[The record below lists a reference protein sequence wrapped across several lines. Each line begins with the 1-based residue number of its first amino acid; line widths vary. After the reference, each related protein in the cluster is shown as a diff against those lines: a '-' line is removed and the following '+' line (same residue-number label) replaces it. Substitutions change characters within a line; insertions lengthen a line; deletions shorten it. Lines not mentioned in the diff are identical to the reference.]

1 MAILSDIRQSG
12 RFSNCKVKLHMDW
25 RSLPSLSS
33 LRAFVAVAENKSL
46 SGAGRELNV
55 THAAVSQ
62 QVRALEGFLGR
73 QLVIRE
79 GRGVALTPE
88 GAQLYNGLSQG
99 FETILETVEELRQD
113 DIVRPLNITM
123 TPSFA
128 VSWLMPRINDFR
140 HKHPEIELMLNPAAD
155 VVDLKPGGV
164 DLAIRFGKGNWPP
177 LDSELFVSTNFVVVG
192 ASSLIGDR
200 KVTKPGDIIDYPW
213 LQEYGTNE
221 LTIWLESQGVFP
233 KGKLNITHLPGYMV
247 LEGLRR
253 GEGISATA
261 KVFIEA
267 DIAAGNL
274 QVLFE
279 DGIYTGAGY
288 HLVTRPGVKR
298 PPLKAFIKWLRAMKE
313 EQTGG

>member
-1 MAILSDIRQSG
+1 
-12 RFSNCKVKLHMDW
+12 MDW

-62 QVRALEGFLGR
+62 QVRGLEAFLGR
-73 QLVIRE
+73 QLVVRE
-79 GRGVALTPE
+79 GRGVVLTPE
-88 GAQLYNGLSQG
+88 GAQLFNGLAQG
-99 FETILETVEELRQD
+99 FETILDTVEELQQED
-113 DIVRPLNITM
+113 MARPLNITM

-140 HKHPEIELMLNPAAD
+140 HKHPDIELMLNPSAD
-155 VVDLKPGGV
+155 VVELKPGGA
-164 DLAIRFGKGNWPP
+164 DLAIRFGNGDWTG
-177 LDSELFVSTNFVVVG
+177 LESELFIPTNFVVVG
-192 ASSLIGDR
+192 ASCLIGER
-200 KVTKPGDIIDYPW
+200 KIEEPADILDYPW

-221 LTIWLESQGVFP
+221 LTIWLERQGVVP

-261 KVFIEA
+261 KIFVEA

-274 QVLFE
+274 QILFE
-279 DGIYTGAGY
+279 EGFYPGAGY
-288 HLVTRPGVKR
+288 HIVTRPGVKR
-298 PPLKAFIKWLRAMKE
+298 PPLKAFIKWLRDMKE
-313 EQTGG
+313 RQEER